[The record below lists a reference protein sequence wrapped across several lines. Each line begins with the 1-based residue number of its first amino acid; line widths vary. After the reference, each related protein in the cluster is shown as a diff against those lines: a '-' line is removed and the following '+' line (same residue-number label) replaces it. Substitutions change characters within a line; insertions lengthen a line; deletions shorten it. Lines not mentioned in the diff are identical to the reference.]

1 MEGEDNMNIRQDKD
15 LAIKFDLITRKLRES
30 GKDLSRIRITTS
42 EDAKNNSYI
51 TRRIMQ
57 DLEGGAE

>member
-1 MEGEDNMNIRQDKD
+1 MNIRQDKD

-30 GKDLSRIRITTS
+30 GKDLSRIKITTN

-57 DLEGGAE
+57 DLEGGAG